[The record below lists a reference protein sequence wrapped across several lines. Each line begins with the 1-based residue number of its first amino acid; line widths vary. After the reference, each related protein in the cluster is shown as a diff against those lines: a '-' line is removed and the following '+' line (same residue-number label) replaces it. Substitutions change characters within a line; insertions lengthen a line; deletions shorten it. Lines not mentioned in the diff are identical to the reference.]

1 MIEKVNQQDKK
12 KKTNTAEKYSDI
24 MKKSMD
30 RAFRGGIS
38 GGIAMAIN
46 ICTLMPLRTAVNY
59 QYRYGTSGMQ
69 SLRTLYLD
77 GGIIRFYRGFS
88 FAIIQGPWSRFGDTF
103 ANSGTLALLNSME
116 STSDLNVGTKT
127 LMASSAASLFRVIS
141 TPLDTCKTTLQV
153 EGKTGLKKISTK
165 FRNAGGFPRGVP
177 ILWYGAMGSAS
188 ATFVGHYPWFFTYN
202 YLQDRIP
209 EQETVLGNLSKNAFI
224 GFSASAVSDTSS
236 NSIRVLKTYRQ
247 THPEKISYTS
257 SIKEIISKDG
267 VASLFGRG
275 LKTKI
280 ISNGIQ
286 GSLFA
291 VLWKYIEREIS

>member
-1 MIEKVNQQDKK
+1 MSV
-12 KKTNTAEKYSDI
+12 
-24 MKKSMD
+24 
-30 RAFRGGIS
+30 
-38 GGIAMAIN
+38 
-46 ICTLMPLRTAVNY
+46 
-59 QYRYGTSGMQ
+59 
-69 SLRTLYLD
+69 
-77 GGIIRFYRGFS
+77 
-88 FAIIQGPWSRFGDTF
+88 RFGDTF

-116 STSDLNVGTKT
+116 SQELNVGTKT
-127 LMASSAASLFRVIS
+127 LLASSAASLFRVIS

-153 EGKTGLKKISTK
+153 EGKSGLKKIATK

-177 ILWYGAMGSAS
+177 VLWYGAMGSAT

-209 EQETVLGNLSKNAFI
+209 EQETVLGNLSKNALI
-224 GFSASAVSDTSS
+224 GFSASAVSDTCS

-257 SIKEIISKDG
+257 SVKEIVAKDG
-267 VASLFGRG
+267 VLSLFGRG

-291 VLWKYIEREIS
+291 VLWKYIERQMS